1 MGQFYQRF
9 NAGAFDKTCNGAFA
23 CPGSA
28 DLRHARQALL
38 EDVRNRAGSFKGVS
52 RSDIKVYIEPP
63 SVQAN
68 VISVFEKTEL
78 REIFVMKDYDRPLRI
93 VTYKTAT
100 M

>member
-1 MGQFYQRF
+1 MGQFYPRF

-68 VISVFEKTEL
+68 VVSEL